1 MFLGIFV
8 GVNVAGQLAHKNLLP
23 LPGYWLTYVAG
34 GLAVMW
40 IGIGI
45 RAWSFATLGTL
56 FTYRVTIQPG
66 HRLVRSGPYR
76 YVRHPSYT
84 GLTLFVIGDVLALRD
99 GLALLVLIAT
109 IAPVIA
115 YRIYVEEKALM
126 SALGDEYREYART
139 TKRLVPAIL

>member
-1 MFLGIFV
+1 MLAGIFV
-8 GVNVAGQLAHKNLLP
+8 GVNVAGRLADRHLWP
-23 LPGYWLTYVAG
+23 LPGSWTSYVVA

-45 RAWSFATLGTL
+45 RAWSFATLGNL

-66 HRLVRSGPYR
+66 HHLVRSGPYR

-84 GLTLFVIGDVLALRD
+84 GLVLFVLGDVLALRD
-99 GLALLVLIAT
+99 GLALIAV
-109 IAPVIA
+109 IVAVAPVLA
-115 YRIYVEEKALM
+115 YRIHVEEKELTA
-126 SALGDEYREYART
+126 ALGEEYREYART

>member
-1 MFLGIFV
+1 MFAGIFV
-8 GVNVAGQLAHKNLLP
+8 GVNLAGQLAREHALP
-23 LPGYWLTYVAG
+23 LPGHWMTYVS

-40 IGIGI
+40 IGIAI

-84 GLTLFVIGDVLALRD
+84 GLALFVLGDVLALRD
-99 GLALLVLIAT
+99 GLALLVLIAAM
-109 IAPVIA
+109 APVVA
-115 YRIYVEEKALM
+115 YRIHIEEKELTA
-126 SALGDEYREYART
+126 ALGDEYREYART